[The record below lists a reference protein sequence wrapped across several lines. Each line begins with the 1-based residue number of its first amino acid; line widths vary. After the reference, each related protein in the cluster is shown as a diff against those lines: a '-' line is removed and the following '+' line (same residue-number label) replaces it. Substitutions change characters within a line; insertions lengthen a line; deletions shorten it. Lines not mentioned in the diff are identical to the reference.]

1 MIYCRET
8 DSGPHVK
15 ASTHSA
21 LFTGIPTGTIR
32 TNLSISLSI
41 LHLLISLPVVLG
53 LIIIS

>member
-1 MIYCRET
+1 M
-8 DSGPHVK
+8 K